1 MITKLIKSLLCLFV
15 AAMPVAAAAETVE
28 NDPNIVSGTLPC
40 GLTYHIERCLRPAYK
55 INFYLV
61 QASGS
66 TVEEDNERGFSHFT
80 EHMAFNGSK
89 HFPGKGLI
97 NTLERHNIKFG
108 YDINAYTSHDFTV
121 FNISSVD
128 ALESDG
134 MTDTCLLMLKDIAL
148 DLSLTD
154 EAIASERNIILR
166 EWEQGNG
173 AAERIV
179 TRMLPVLFG
188 RQSRYAHRMP
198 IGTPDVISGFSP
210 DSLRAFYRKWY
221 QPQNQTVFVIGYINP
236 REVEKQIRKIWA
248 GVKAPKSPAV
258 RPWAQVEQF
267 HEMQTA
273 VITDAEFPGSQL
285 DFWFPLPI
293 PPRDRRNTVEYF
305 NDSFTG
311 QLAQIIINNR
321 LSEIA
326 NSPNSPFSYSK
337 AELGQYYLAD
347 SRDAFR
353 MFALY
358 DFARRDEMLSRLTSE
373 AKRAAVHGVNR
384 QEMDHALQSMRSLAG
399 RLPVIYDEENNDER
413 FDRISELATTRNAVP
428 SADALKSMMLS
439 FADTVTP
446 AAVGAFL
453 RRAIRPDNLVAVLT
467 ERPSAQYPAPDSLR
481 LRHIIDSVWA
491 NATVDTPEL
500 DDAYMRPLL
509 DSIPAPGRIIASFS
523 DSIFDARHYV
533 LDNGIRVTACRSSV
547 LADQVDFR
555 AVRRGGMSVLA
566 DSGYVDAFYAD
577 ALADIGGIGT
587 FSSRDLNKKF
597 SHTKINLSSTFTPY
611 AAMIEGESGIDEIEQ
626 LLQLVNLKMQGVRR
640 DPDIFALWLHNLKAS
655 FDDRADDPEAAFSDS
670 IRTALYGPAHPY
682 LRRINRADLDTLD
695 YDHALRLYS
704 QQIANPADW
713 QYIVTGNFTPDSIA
727 PLLATYLGSLPTA
740 PTEEKPHR
748 VVPRLARDGKRDI
761 RFRRRMVSP
770 VTKAYIAFEIHRPYT
785 MVDEM
790 AMQALASVLEKIYLQ
805 RLRTDAGGTYGAAVD
820 YTSSELDNFHS
831 LQIRFDT
838 DSSLVDGLVD
848 QALATIEGIARNGVD
863 PELFRQVADYQLN
876 NEYISSLQ
884 QHYPMEVLTHQALY
898 HDTHRQD
905 RIPAT
910 AFLTADALRDLARA
924 LVDAPVRVTVIML
937 PE

>member
-1 MITKLIKSLLCLFV
+1 MITRLLLLLAVCFPFV
-15 AAMPVAAAAETVE
+15 ATSETVE
-28 NDPNIVSGTLPC
+28 NDPDILSGTLPC

-61 QASGS
+61 QATGS
-66 TVEEDNERGFSHFT
+66 AVEEDNERGFSHFT

-128 ALESDG
+128 ALESEN
-134 MTDTCLLMLKDIAL
+134 MTDTCLLMLKDIATG
-148 DLSLTD
+148 LTLAD
-154 EAIASERNIILR
+154 DAIASERNIILR

-188 RQSRYAHRMP
+188 PSSRYAHRMP
-198 IGTPDVISGFSP
+198 IGTPDVIAGFSP
-210 DSLRAFYRKWY
+210 ESLRAFYRKWY
-221 QPQNQTVFVIGYINP
+221 QPQNQTIFVIGYVNP
-236 REVEKQIRKIWA
+236 RDVEKQIHKLWD
-248 GVKAPKSPAV
+248 GVKPPKKPTV
-258 RPWAQVEQF
+258 RPWFHVEQF
-267 HEMQTA
+267 SEMQTA

-285 DFWFPLPI
+285 DFWFPVPI
-293 PPRDRRNTVEYF
+293 PPRDRRNTLEYF
-305 NDSFTG
+305 RDSFTG
-311 QLAQIIINNR
+311 QLAQTIINNR
-321 LSEIA
+321 LAEIC
-326 NSPNSPFSYSK
+326 NSPESPFSYSK

-347 SRDAFR
+347 NRDAFR

-358 DFARRDEMLSRLTSE
+358 DFARRDEMLVRLTTE
-373 AKRAAVHGVNR
+373 AKRAAVHGVTR

-399 RLPVIYDEENNDER
+399 RLPVIYDEENNDDR
-413 FDRISELATTRNAVP
+413 FARISELATTRNAVP
-428 SADALKSMMLS
+428 AADVLKAMMLS

-446 AAVGAFL
+446 SSVGSFL
-453 RRAIRPDNLVAVLT
+453 CRAIRPENLVAVLT
-467 ERPSAQYPAPDSLR
+467 ERPSAQYPAPDSVA
-481 LRHIIDSVWA
+481 LRHFIDSVWTNTPVEA
-491 NATVDTPEL
+491 PEL
-500 DDAYMRPLL
+500 DNAFMRPLL
-509 DSIPAPGRIIASFS
+509 DSIPAPGRIMASFS

-577 ALADIGGIGT
+577 ALADIGGIGS

-597 SHTKINLSSTFTPY
+597 GHTKINLSSSFTPY
-611 AAMIEGESGIDEIEQ
+611 AGMIEGECGLDEIEQ
-626 LLQLVNLKMQGVRR
+626 LLQLVNLRMRGVRR
-640 DPDIFALWLHNLKAS
+640 DPEIFKLWLHNLKAS
-655 FDDRADDPEAAFSDS
+655 FDDRADDPGAAFSDS
-670 IRTALYGPAHPY
+670 VRIALYGPAHPY

-695 YDHALRLYS
+695 YDHSLRLFS
-704 QQIANPADW
+704 RQIANPADW
-713 QYIVTGNFTPDSIA
+713 QYIITGNFTPDSIA
-727 PLLATYLGSLPTA
+727 PLLATYLGSLPTVHA
-740 PTEEKPHR
+740 VEKPHR

-761 RFRRRMVSP
+761 RFARPMVSP

-785 MVDEM
+785 IVDEM

-805 RLRTDAGGTYGAAVD
+805 RLRTDAGGTYGATVD
-820 YTSSELDNFHS
+820 HTSSELDGFHS

-838 DSSLVDGLVD
+838 DSALVDGLVD
-848 QALATIEGIARNGVD
+848 EAIKTIESIAHNGVD
-863 PELFRQVADYQLN
+863 ADLFRQVADYQLN

-910 AFLTADALRDLARA
+910 AFLTADALRDMAGA
-924 LVDAPVRVTVIML
+924 LVDAPVRVTVVMV